1 MIINQVN
8 WRMFMRINGKMALII
23 CSMFVLSGQAMAT
36 HAYLSEE
43 CTSETH
49 SFRYEGNYPIGG
61 YYGISKLNQEDK
73 AVLIPVTNASEGP
86 YDQDEID
93 SMDMLYT
100 ASDIAQTAP
109 TEESSDDCFDTT
121 VSHYRQTLTF
131 QKVKAEAGNKVGI
144 TEGQSMV
151 FDCISTSDIP
161 NGKGCGM

>member
-49 SFRYEGNYPIGG
+49 SFRYEGNYPIG
-61 YYGISKLNQEDK
+61 
-73 AVLIPVTNASEGP
+73 VLIPVTNASEGP